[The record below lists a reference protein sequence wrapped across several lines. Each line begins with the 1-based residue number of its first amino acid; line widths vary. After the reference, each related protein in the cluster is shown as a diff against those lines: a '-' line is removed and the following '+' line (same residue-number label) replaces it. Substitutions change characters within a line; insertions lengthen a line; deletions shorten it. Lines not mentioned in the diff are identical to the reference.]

1 MNYLI
6 CAFLFGGAWVI
17 YQTHQRF
24 GLQHLQI
31 LAHSLESCHCQ
42 QLFLTNSYETATQ
55 VIYFVVSPGP
65 STSTRT
71 KINFNF
77 MRRIC
82 MCKKILPGKVGKWI
96 ILCCSSLDLQ
106 SLWIYTNMFSP
117 VLYRRAHYSGKGLL
131 GIIHQKH
138 KNMSY
143 AWSLLEN

>member
-1 MNYLI
+1 M
-6 CAFLFGGAWVI
+6 I

-24 GLQHLQI
+24 SLWHFQI
-31 LAHSLESCHCQ
+31 LAQSLESCHCH
-42 QLFLTNSYETATQ
+42 QLFLTSSYETATQ
-55 VIYFVVSPGP
+55 VIYFVVSLGP

-82 MCKKILPGKVGKWI
+82 MCKKRLPGKAGKWI

-106 SLWIYTNMFSP
+106 TLWIYTNMFSP
-117 VLYRRAHYSGKGLL
+117 VLYMRAQHSSKGLL

-143 AWSLLEN
+143 AWGLLGNRILVSWYN